1 MSASHV
7 LVPDKQQHSYPQPH
21 SADMDNF
28 RKIDIDQYDE
38 DAFLDAELVEP
49 FPKSPEQALADA
61 KAKSTEVRSLI
72 GR

>member
-1 MSASHV
+1 
-7 LVPDKQQHSYPQPH
+7 
-21 SADMDNF
+21 MDSF
-28 RKIDIDQYDE
+28 RKIDIDQYDVDVIVDE
-38 DAFLDAELVEP
+38 ELVEP